1 VPERFASI
9 GVVGSANADVI
20 VRCHT
25 LPRPG
30 ETILGGDL
38 LLVPGGKGANQA
50 CAASAL
56 GGSVEFIGAVG
67 NDGNGELLRESFAKH
82 GVGTSFLRSS
92 SQPTGTALIA
102 VEDSG
107 ENLIV
112 VAPGANN
119 DVSLEAVDWSKF
131 DVVISQM
138 EIQASVVLEAARS
151 AKRFILNAAPISE
164 IADELLS
171 ECDVLIVN
179 ETEAQAINLN
189 RVPFSVVTYGKNGA
203 ACFEFG
209 SELVRAAA
217 PRVDVVDSVGAGDT
231 FVAAYALRFAL
242 GESPTECLHYAVIAG
257 ALATLNPGAQGA
269 PPTHEE
275 VLTWL
280 LPA

>member
-1 VPERFASI
+1 MPDRSASI

-20 VRCHT
+20 VHCHT

-30 ETILGGDL
+30 ETILGSDL

-50 CAASAL
+50 CAAAAL
-56 GGSVEFIGAVG
+56 GGAVEFIGAVG
-67 NDGNGELLRESFAKH
+67 NDGNGELLRQSFAKH
-82 GVGTSFLRSS
+82 GVETNYLHES

-112 VAPGANN
+112 VAPGAND
-119 DVSLEAVDWSKF
+119 DVNVDSVDWTKF
-131 DVVISQM
+131 DVVIAQM
-138 EIQASVVLEAARS
+138 EIRPEVVLRT
-151 AKRFILNAAPISE
+151 AKFAQKFILNAAPISE
-164 IADELLS
+164 VSDELIA

-179 ETEAQAINLN
+179 ETEAQSINLN
-189 RVPFSVVTYGKNGA
+189 RVPYSVVTYGKNGA

-209 SELVRAAA
+209 TELVRAAA
-217 PRVDVVDSVGAGDT
+217 PRVEAVDTVGAGDT
-231 FVAAYALRFAL
+231 FVAAFALRFAL
-242 GESPTECLHYAVIAG
+242 GESPAECLHYAVVAG

-275 VLTWL
+275 VLQWL
-280 LPA
+280 QPA

>member
-1 VPERFASI
+1 MPERFASI

-20 VRCHT
+20 VHCHT

-30 ETILGGDL
+30 ETILGGEL

-50 CAASAL
+50 CAAAAL

-67 NDGNGELLRESFAKH
+67 NDGNGELLRDSFAKH
-82 GVGTSFLRSS
+82 EVGTSYLHLS

-119 DVSLEAVDWSKF
+119 DVSLDGINWNKF
-131 DVVISQM
+131 DVVIAQM
-138 EIQASVVLEAARS
+138 EIKPEVVLAAAQS
-151 AKRFILNAAPISE
+151 AKKFILNAAPIS
-164 IADELLS
+164 DVSDDLLR

-179 ETEAQAINLN
+179 ETEAQSINLN
-189 RVPFSVVTYGKNGA
+189 RVPYSVVTYGKNGA
-203 ACFEFG
+203 ACFEYG
-209 SELVRAAA
+209 TEIVRAAA
-217 PRVDVVDSVGAGDT
+217 PRVEAIDTVGAGDT
-231 FVAAYALRFAL
+231 FVAAFAVRFAL
-242 GESPTECLHYAVIAG
+242 GESPADCLHYAVVAG

-269 PPTHEE
+269 PPNHEE
-275 VLTWL
+275 VRQWL
-280 LPA
+280 QPA